1 MSNISPVIQIRLG
14 MMKDNIIKY
23 LLLVNQGKML

>member
-1 MSNISPVIQIRLG
+1 MSNISPVIQIGLG